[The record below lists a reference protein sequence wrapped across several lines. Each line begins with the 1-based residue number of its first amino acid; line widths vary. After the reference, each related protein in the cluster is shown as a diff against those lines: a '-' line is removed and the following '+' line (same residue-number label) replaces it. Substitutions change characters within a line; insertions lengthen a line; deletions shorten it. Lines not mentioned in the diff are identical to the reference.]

1 MIKNYTMKKYAVR
14 LKRLQSRI
22 DTAKEVLYADRN
34 AKRTLFDVMQELKS
48 MKVERGV
55 YVG

>member
-1 MIKNYTMKKYAVR
+1 MKKYAVR

-34 AKRTLFDVMQELKS
+34 ANKSLFDVMQELKS
-48 MKVERGV
+48 MKVERGI

>member
-1 MIKNYTMKKYAVR
+1 MKKYAVL

-22 DTAKEVLYADRN
+22 DTAKETLYADRN

>member
-14 LKRLQSRI
+14 FKRLQSRI

-34 AKRTLFDVMQELKS
+34 TNKSLFDVMQELKS
-48 MKVERGV
+48 MEIKRGV

>member
-1 MIKNYTMKKYAVR
+1 MIKNYTMKKYSIL

-34 AKRTLFDVMQELKS
+34 ANKSLFDVMQELKS
-48 MKVERGV
+48 MKVERGI

>member
-34 AKRTLFDVMQELKS
+34 GKRTLFDVMQELKS

>member
-1 MIKNYTMKKYAVR
+1 MKKYAVL

-22 DTAKEVLYADRN
+22 DNAKEVLYADRN